1 MADEKKTP
9 VAKAGGSAPAETKT
23 NKQTQ
28 TGEVVSIKMEKTI
41 CVQVTRRVTPP
52 FYKRIITKRKKFYA
66 HDETKDAKL
75 GDFVRIIEARPM
87 SKLKRWTL
95 DAIVRRAVQ
104 VAEIKA

>member
-1 MADEKKTP
+1 MADEKKAP
-9 VAKAGGSAPAETKT
+9 VTPAETKT

-41 CVQVTRRVTPP
+41 IVQVTRRVTHP
-52 FYKRIITKRKKFYA
+52 FYKRIILKRKKFYA
-66 HDETKDAKL
+66 HDETSDAKL
-75 GDFVRIIEARPM
+75 GDFVKIVEARPM

-95 DAIVRRAVQ
+95 ETVVRRAVQ

>member
-1 MADEKKTP
+1 MADEQKAPVTEPKT
-9 VAKAGGSAPAETKT
+9 K
-23 NKQTQ
+23 KQTQ

-41 CVQVTRRVTPP
+41 IVQVTRRVTHP
-52 FYKRIITKRKKFYA
+52 FYKRIILKRKKFYA
-66 HDETKDAKL
+66 HDETSDAKL
-75 GDFVRIIEARPM
+75 GDFVRIVEARPM